1 MTLGM
6 TSGRKNRVKVHAGGR
21 RGAVLTDVVGHWPL
35 CTVHPA
41 TSQYAAAMLGQNPPP
56 REPPQNSCEDI
67 TPSAKLV
74 EGGGGR
80 HGPCSCDV
88 GVSTLWL
95 GCVQAGSWHTRQSD
109 VGGGEG
115 KRLPQRKR

>member
-74 EGGGGR
+74 EGGGKAW
-80 HGPCSCDV
+80 S
-88 GVSTLWL
+88 LL
-95 GCVQAGSWHTRQSD
+95 
-109 VGGGEG
+109 
-115 KRLPQRKR
+115 L